1 MDYIDK
7 KIIFILQR
15 QADLPLSE
23 ISKRV
28 GLSQTPCWNRIRK
41 LEEDGVIE
49 KKVTIIN
56 KRKVNL
62 PITVFLMITVRN
74 HNSDW
79 MKKFSEILKKYKN
92 ILEAHRITGS
102 QADYIIK
109 IVAGSI
115 EEYDEFQ
122 QVLIKNIEFNSM
134 SSGISLQELKST
146 TIFTFKIIIK
156 VYKIL

>member
-49 KKVTIIN
+49 KKVTLIN

-79 MKKFSEILKKYKN
+79 MNKFSEILKKYNN

-146 TIFTFKIIIK
+146 TILPLK
-156 VYKIL
+156 

>member
-56 KRKVNL
+56 KRKVKL

-79 MKKFSEILKKYKN
+79 MNKFNEILKKYKN

-109 IVAGSI
+109 VDAESI

-146 TIFTFKIIIK
+146 TILPLK
-156 VYKIL
+156 

>member
-28 GLSQTPCWNRIRK
+28 GLSQTPCWNRIKK

-49 KKVTIIN
+49 KKVTLIN

-79 MKKFSEILKKYKN
+79 MKKFGDILKKYKN

-109 IVAGSI
+109 VVAESI

-134 SSGISLQELKST
+134 SSGVSLQELKNT
-146 TIFTFKIIIK
+146 TILPIK
-156 VYKIL
+156 

>member
-49 KKVTIIN
+49 KKVTLIN
-56 KRKVNL
+56 KRKVYL

-79 MKKFSEILKKYKN
+79 MNKFSEILKKYKN

-115 EEYDEFQ
+115 EEYDKFQ

-146 TIFTFKIIIK
+146 TILPLK
-156 VYKIL
+156 

>member
-28 GLSQTPCWNRIRK
+28 GLSQTPCWNRIKK

-49 KKVTIIN
+49 KKVTLIN

-74 HNSDW
+74 YNSDW
-79 MKKFSEILKKYKN
+79 MKKFNEILKKYKN

-109 IVAGSI
+109 VVAESI

-146 TIFTFKIIIK
+146 TILPIK
-156 VYKIL
+156 

>member
-28 GLSQTPCWNRIRK
+28 GLSQTPCWNRIKK

-49 KKVTIIN
+49 KKVTLIN

-62 PITVFLMITVRN
+62 SITVFLMITVRN
-74 HNSDW
+74 HNSEW

-109 IVAGSI
+109 VVAESI

-146 TIFTFKIIIK
+146 TILPIK
-156 VYKIL
+156 

>member
-28 GLSQTPCWNRIRK
+28 GLSQTPCWNRIKK

-49 KKVTIIN
+49 KKVTLIN

-79 MKKFSEILKKYKN
+79 MKKFSQILKKYKN

-109 IVAGSI
+109 VVAESI

-146 TIFTFKIIIK
+146 TILPIK
-156 VYKIL
+156 

>member
-49 KKVTIIN
+49 KKVTLIN
-56 KRKVNL
+56 KSKVNL

-79 MKKFSEILKKYKN
+79 MNKFSEILKKYKN

-146 TIFTFKIIIK
+146 TILPLK
-156 VYKIL
+156 

>member
-28 GLSQTPCWNRIRK
+28 GLSQTPCWKRIRK

-79 MKKFSEILKKYKN
+79 MNKFSEILKKYKN

-115 EEYDEFQ
+115 VEYDEFQ

-146 TIFTFKIIIK
+146 TILPLK
-156 VYKIL
+156 

>member
-1 MDYIDK
+1 M
-7 KIIFILQR
+7 
-15 QADLPLSE
+15 
-23 ISKRV
+23 
-28 GLSQTPCWNRIRK
+28 SQTPCWNRIRK

-109 IVAGSI
+109 VVAESI
-115 EEYDEFQ
+115 QEYDEFQ

-146 TIFTFKIIIK
+146 TILPIK
-156 VYKIL
+156 

>member
-62 PITVFLMITVRN
+62 PITVFLMITIRN

-79 MKKFSEILKKYKN
+79 MNKFSEILKKYKN

-146 TIFTFKIIIK
+146 TILPLK
-156 VYKIL
+156 

>member
-56 KRKVNL
+56 KKKVNL
-62 PITVFLMITVRN
+62 PIIVFLMITVRN
-74 HNSDW
+74 HNLDW
-79 MKKFSEILKKYKN
+79 IKNFNQILKKFKN

-109 IVAGSI
+109 IVAESI
-115 EEYDEFQ
+115 EEYNEFQ
-122 QVLIKNIEFNSM
+122 QVLIKNVEFNSI
-134 SSGISLQELKST
+134 SSAISLQELKST
-146 TIFTFKIIIK
+146 TILPIK
-156 VYKIL
+156 

>member
-28 GLSQTPCWNRIRK
+28 GLSQTPCWNRIKK

-49 KKVTIIN
+49 KKVTLIN

-74 HNSDW
+74 YNSDW

-109 IVAGSI
+109 VVAESI

-134 SSGISLQELKST
+134 SSSISLQELKST
-146 TIFTFKIIIK
+146 TILPIK
-156 VYKIL
+156 

>member
-1 MDYIDK
+1 MDNIDK

-49 KKVTIIN
+49 KKVTLIN

-79 MKKFSEILKKYKN
+79 MNKFSEILKKYKN

-146 TIFTFKIIIK
+146 TILPLK
-156 VYKIL
+156 

>member
-28 GLSQTPCWNRIRK
+28 GLSQTPCWNRIKK
-41 LEEDGVIE
+41 LEEDSVIE
-49 KKVTIIN
+49 KKVTLIN

-109 IVAGSI
+109 VVAESI

-146 TIFTFKIIIK
+146 TILPIK
-156 VYKIL
+156 

>member
-1 MDYIDK
+1 MDFIDK

-79 MKKFSEILKKYKN
+79 IKKFSEILKKYKN

-146 TIFTFKIIIK
+146 TILPLK
-156 VYKIL
+156 

>member
-1 MDYIDK
+1 MDNIDK

-49 KKVTIIN
+49 KKVTLIN

-122 QVLIKNIEFNSM
+122 QILIKNIEFNSM

-146 TIFTFKIIIK
+146 TILPLK
-156 VYKIL
+156 

>member
-109 IVAGSI
+109 VVAESI

-146 TIFTFKIIIK
+146 TILPLK
-156 VYKIL
+156 

>member
-1 MDYIDK
+1 MDNIDK

-49 KKVTIIN
+49 KKVTLIN

-146 TIFTFKIIIK
+146 TILPLK
-156 VYKIL
+156 

>member
-15 QADLPLSE
+15 QAELPLSE

-49 KKVTIIN
+49 KKVTLIN
-56 KRKVNL
+56 KKKVNL

-74 HNSDW
+74 HNTDW
-79 MKKFSEILKKYKN
+79 MNKFSEILKKYKN

-115 EEYDEFQ
+115 QEYDKFQ

-146 TIFTFKIIIK
+146 TILPLK
-156 VYKIL
+156 

>member
-1 MDYIDK
+1 MDNIDK

-49 KKVTIIN
+49 KKVTLIN
-56 KRKVNL
+56 KKKVNL

-79 MKKFSEILKKYKN
+79 IEKFSQILKKYKN

-109 IVAGSI
+109 VVAESI

-146 TIFTFKIIIK
+146 TILPIK
-156 VYKIL
+156 

>member
-1 MDYIDK
+1 MDNIDK

-49 KKVTIIN
+49 KKVTLIN

-74 HNSDW
+74 HDSDW
-79 MKKFSEILKKYKN
+79 MNKFSEILKKYKN

-146 TIFTFKIIIK
+146 TILPLK
-156 VYKIL
+156 

>member
-15 QADLPLSE
+15 QSDLPLSE

-56 KRKVNL
+56 KKKVKL
-62 PITVFLMITVRN
+62 PVTVFLMITVRN

-79 MKKFSEILKKYKN
+79 MDKFNQILKKYRN
-92 ILEAHRITGS
+92 ILEAHRITGP
-102 QADYIIK
+102 QADYIVK

-115 EEYDEFQ
+115 DEYNEFQ

-134 SSGISLQELKST
+134 SSGISLQELKNT
-146 TIFTFKIIIK
+146 TILPIK
-156 VYKIL
+156 

>member
-15 QADLPLSE
+15 KADLPLSE

-28 GLSQTPCWNRIRK
+28 GLSQTPCWNRIKK

-49 KKVTIIN
+49 KKVTLIN

-62 PITVFLMITVRN
+62 PVTVFLMITVRN

-79 MKKFSEILKKYKN
+79 TNKFSEILKKYKN
-92 ILEAHRITGS
+92 ILEAHRVTGS

-109 IVAGSI
+109 VVTESI
-115 EEYDEFQ
+115 QEYDEFQ

-146 TIFTFKIIIK
+146 TILPIK
-156 VYKIL
+156 

>member
-28 GLSQTPCWNRIRK
+28 GLSQTPCWNRIKK
-41 LEEDGVIE
+41 LEEDSVIE
-49 KKVTIIN
+49 KKVTLIN

-79 MKKFSEILKKYKN
+79 MNKFSEILKKYKN

-109 IVAGSI
+109 VVAESI

-146 TIFTFKIIIK
+146 TILPIK
-156 VYKIL
+156 

>member
-1 MDYIDK
+1 MDNIDK

-115 EEYDEFQ
+115 EEYDKFQ

-146 TIFTFKIIIK
+146 TILPLK
-156 VYKIL
+156 

>member
-1 MDYIDK
+1 MDNIDK

-41 LEEDGVIE
+41 LEEDGIIE

-146 TIFTFKIIIK
+146 TILPLK
-156 VYKIL
+156 

>member
-15 QADLPLSE
+15 QADLALSE

-28 GLSQTPCWNRIRK
+28 GLSQTPCWNRIKK

-49 KKVTIIN
+49 KKVTLIN

-109 IVAGSI
+109 VVAESI

-146 TIFTFKIIIK
+146 TILPIK
-156 VYKIL
+156 

>member
-28 GLSQTPCWNRIRK
+28 GLSQTPCWNRIKK

-49 KKVTIIN
+49 KKVTLIN

-79 MKKFSEILKKYKN
+79 TNKFSEILKKYKN
-92 ILEAHRITGS
+92 ILEAHRVTGS

-109 IVAGSI
+109 VVAESI
-115 EEYDEFQ
+115 QEYDEFQ

-146 TIFTFKIIIK
+146 TILPIK
-156 VYKIL
+156 

>member
-15 QADLPLSE
+15 QADLPISE

-28 GLSQTPCWNRIRK
+28 GLSQTPCWNRIKK

-49 KKVTIIN
+49 KKVTLIN

-74 HNSDW
+74 HNSVW

-109 IVAGSI
+109 VVAESI

-146 TIFTFKIIIK
+146 TILPIK
-156 VYKIL
+156 

>member
-1 MDYIDK
+1 MDHIDK

-28 GLSQTPCWNRIRK
+28 GLSQTPCWNRIKK

-79 MKKFSEILKKYKN
+79 IKKFSEILKKYKN
-92 ILEAHRITGS
+92 ILEAHRITGT

-115 EEYDEFQ
+115 EEYDKFQ

-146 TIFTFKIIIK
+146 TILPLK
-156 VYKIL
+156 

>member
-79 MKKFSEILKKYKN
+79 MNKFSEILKKYKN

-115 EEYDEFQ
+115 EEYDKFQ
-122 QVLIKNIEFNSM
+122 QVLIKNIELNSM

-146 TIFTFKIIIK
+146 TILPLK
-156 VYKIL
+156 

>member
-28 GLSQTPCWNRIRK
+28 GLSQTPCWNRIKK

-49 KKVTIIN
+49 KKVTLIN

-109 IVAGSI
+109 VVAESI
-115 EEYDEFQ
+115 EEYDVFQ

-146 TIFTFKIIIK
+146 TILPIK
-156 VYKIL
+156 

>member
-28 GLSQTPCWNRIRK
+28 GLSKTPCWNRIRK

-49 KKVTIIN
+49 KKVTLIN

-62 PITVFLMITVRN
+62 PVTVFLMITVRN

-102 QADYIIK
+102 QADYITK

-134 SSGISLQELKST
+134 SSAISLQELKST
-146 TIFTFKIIIK
+146 TILPLK
-156 VYKIL
+156 

>member
-28 GLSQTPCWNRIRK
+28 GLSQTPCWNRIKR

-49 KKVTIIN
+49 KKVTLIN

-109 IVAGSI
+109 VVAESI

-146 TIFTFKIIIK
+146 TILPIK
-156 VYKIL
+156 